1 MPAKK
6 VLDTSTEAK
15 KSSSRARKPKSAA
28 ENDASQQIISCDEE
42 PQPVT
47 VEPITPAPAPAPV
60 TETVK
65 KTSSRAKKTQASIPA
80 PAPQINV
87 TDVESDNDMTATTA
101 AATSETAQDSKKKG
115 RKPRGGKIVT
125 KPAITPPAQPHL
137 TNVVL
142 NLKCSMQDLKE
153 YTAKLNNMIIN
164 PLEYNSAAPPEVKYY
179 DGSQPFAMLESTSY
193 STEQHRNS
201 GGSRNIHSEKLADE
215 LLTLHSNGNTD
226 SYISGSVSINV
237 GQSSSGSTTAN
248 PASSLFG
255 LQKWSQPQ
263 SQLKQHNQSDT
274 ENVSYMCSSCSCV
287 GPASEFGLNE
297 SSQPHIRKIVGDVD
311 LEEKEDVNVK
321 DMTAKLKQLKVQLY
335 KNAIQ
340 SEKKSA
346 CFWCTYDFD
355 NTPCYIPKYEMDGV
369 IYGYGSF
376 CRPECAVAYLMKESI
391 DDSTKFD
398 RYHLLN
404 QIYSKVYDCK
414 KNIKPAPNPHY
425 LLDKFYGNLS
435 IQEYRKLLK
444 TEHLLL
450 VIDKP
455 LTRILPELH
464 EDTDEAFT
472 KLYGIK
478 SAPSSNASG
487 VYKVKRQSEQPN
499 GPSKASIIRN
509 AFGLPS

>member
-1 MPAKK
+1 MPVKK
-6 VLDTSTEAK
+6 VVDTPTEVK
-15 KSSSRARKPKSAA
+15 KSASRARKTKT
-28 ENDASQQIISCDEE
+28 ENDASISSASQPLQ
-42 PQPVT
+42 PQPV
-47 VEPITPAPAPAPV
+47 VIAPV
-60 TETVK
+60 
-65 KTSSRAKKTQASIPA
+65 
-80 PAPQINV
+80 
-87 TDVESDNDMTATTA
+87 A
-101 AATSETAQDSKKKG
+101 AATEVVASHEPVKKASRSKKTPSIVSTPLDTEEPNKPCLDADTEADPTTTTTTTTQDSKKKG
-115 RKPRGGKIVT
+115 RKPRGGKIVS
-125 KPAITPPAQPHL
+125 KPATTPPAQPYL

-142 NLKCSMQDLKE
+142 NLKCSMQDLKD
-153 YTAKLNNMIIN
+153 YTTKLNNMIIN

-179 DGSQPFAMLESTSY
+179 DGSQPFAMLESVGNG
-193 STEQHRNS
+193 EGRMRADQA
-201 GGSRNIHSEKLADE
+201 SEDQSPYMPSSLRDDRGI
-215 LLTLHSNGNTD
+215 L
-226 SYISGSVSINV
+226 
-237 GQSSSGSTTAN
+237 SSSSAN
-248 PASSLFG
+248 AAAAFG
-255 LQKWSQPQ
+255 LQNWNPQ
-263 SQLKQHNQSDT
+263 IPSEPN
-274 ENVSYMCSSCSCV
+274 NASYLCSNCSCV

-297 SSQPHIRKIVGDVD
+297 SSQSHVRKMVGEID
-311 LEEKEDVNVK
+311 LEEKDDVNVK
-321 DMTAKLKQLKVQLY
+321 DMQAKLKQLKVQLY

-355 NTPCYIPKYEMDGV
+355 NTPCYIPKYEMDGI

-478 SAPSSNASG
+478 SAPTNNTSG

-509 AFGLPS
+509 AFGLPHNA